1 MNPILSC
8 AYTKSSNVILVFQYQ
23 TIDLIQFDKIPA
35 GQNAMVAVM
44 SFSGYDIEDAL
55 VLNKA
60 SVDRGFG
67 RCLVYRN
74 QKVSA
79 L

>member
-1 MNPILSC
+1 MYLYMCYCKTNPYFSHL
-8 AYTKSSNVILVFQYQ
+8 Q

-60 SVDRGFG
+60 SLDRG
-67 RCLVYRN
+67 V
-74 QKVSA
+74 
-79 L
+79 

>member
-1 MNPILSC
+1 MLI
-8 AYTKSSNVILVFQYQ
+8 IIFQ

-44 SFSGYDIEDAL
+44 SYSGYDIEDAL

-60 SVDRGFG
+60 SVDRGIWYFMLIQFVLNNFETLWMFD
-67 RCLVYRN
+67 R
-74 QKVSA
+74 
-79 L
+79 